1 MSQNNKVIWT
11 EGMFLRPQ
19 HFQQQERNFQSWIET
34 RCSELQVYSWGLTIL
49 ELDQQMLALGKIVL
63 ASCQGVFPDGTPF
76 SIPGQNTLLTPLE
89 IPPDTKN
96 AIIYLSLPVRRTAGK
111 ELTWDNN
118 IDELSRYRLKEID
131 VKDTHTQFDQDS
143 ITIQSGELW
152 TRLRLSSQNQ
162 DAFVTIPIAKI
173 IEIKTDKQ
181 IILDKSFIPTCLN
194 TRASN
199 QLIDYVKEIEGKM
212 HHVGE
217 DIAQRLGSPGAGGA
231 AEIVDF
237 LYLQIINRYEPLF
250 SHFNSLTQLHP
261 ERLFSNLILMLGE
274 LSTITET
281 NHRPIAL
288 PVYIH
293 ENLTQ
298 SFEPVISALRKAL
311 DWKPSYRAIPI
322 PLEEHPHQI
331 RTAIIAD
338 RQLLNT
344 ADFILAV
351 NADIPTDKLRSHFP
365 RQTTIASV
373 EKLRDLVMSQ
383 VTGIKLNALSVAPR
397 QIPFHKGMTYF
408 ELDKSHSFWKELE
421 KSGTIAMH
429 FSGDYPGLELEFWA
443 IRG

>member
-19 HFQQQERNFQSWIET
+19 HFQQQDRNIKSWIEN
-34 RCSELQVYSWGLTIL
+34 RCSGLQIYSWGLTVL

-63 ASCQGVFPDGTPF
+63 ASCQGVFPDGSPF
-76 SIPGQNTLLTPLE
+76 NILDQNSPLAPLE
-89 IPPDTKN
+89 IPPDTLN
-96 AIIYLSLPVRRTAGK
+96 EIIYLSLPVRRSAGK
-111 ELTWDNN
+111 ELTWDDNV
-118 IDELSRYRLKEID
+118 DELSRYKLKEID

-152 TRLRLSSQNQ
+152 PRLRLSSQNQ
-162 DAFVTIPIAKI
+162 DAFVAIPIAKI
-173 IEIKTDKQ
+173 IEVKTDKH

-194 TRASN
+194 IGASN
-199 QLIDYVKEIEGKM
+199 QLTNYAKEIEGM
-212 HHVGE
+212 LHHRGE
-217 DIAQRLGSPGAGGA
+217 AIAQRLGSPGAGGT

-250 SHFNSLTQLHP
+250 SHFNSVTRLHP

-274 LSTITET
+274 LSTITQT
-281 NHRPIAL
+281 NHRPIGL
-288 PVYIH
+288 PAYVH
-293 ENLTQ
+293 EDLTK
-298 SFEPVISALRKAL
+298 SFEPVIAELRKAL
-311 DWKPSYRAIPI
+311 SWEPTYRAIPI

-351 NADIPTDKLRSHFP
+351 NADIPTDKLRSQVP
-365 RQTTIASV
+365 RQTTIATV

-383 VTGIKLNALSVAPR
+383 VTGIKLNALAAAPR

-408 ELDKSHSFWKELE
+408 ELDKNHSLWKELE
-421 KSGTIAMH
+421 TSGTIAMH

>member
-19 HFQQQERNFQSWIET
+19 HFQQQDRNFQSWIET
-34 RCSELQVYSWGLTIL
+34 RCRGLQTYSWGLTKL
-49 ELDQQMLALGKIVL
+49 ELDQQILTLGKIAL
-63 ASCQGVFPDGTPF
+63 TSCQGVLPDGTPF
-76 SIPGQNTLLTPLE
+76 SIPDQSSLLTPLE
-89 IPPDTKN
+89 IPLDTKN
-96 AIIYLSLPVRRTAGK
+96 SIIYLSLPVRRSTGK
-111 ELTWDNN
+111 ELTWDKN
-118 IDELSRYRLKEID
+118 IDELSRYRLNEIE
-131 VKDTHTQFDQDS
+131 VKDAHSQFDQDS
-143 ITIQSGELW
+143 VTIQSGVLW
-152 TRLRLSSQNQ
+152 TRLRLSNQNQ
-162 DAFVTIPIAKI
+162 DGYVTIPVAKI
-173 IEIKTDKQ
+173 IEVKTDKQ
-181 IILDKSFIPTCLN
+181 VILDKSFIPTCLN
-194 TRASN
+194 VSVST
-199 QLIDYVKEIEGKM
+199 QLVSHITEIEGM
-212 HHVGE
+212 LHHRGE
-217 DIAQRLGSPGAGGA
+217 AIGQRLGSPGAGGS

-250 SHFNSLTQLHP
+250 SHFNSLAQLHP
-261 ERLFSNLILMLGE
+261 ERLFSYLIQMLGE

-281 NHRPIAL
+281 NHRPLAL
-288 PVYIH
+288 PTYIH

-298 SFEPVISALRKAL
+298 SFEPVIATLRKAL
-311 DWKPSYRAIPI
+311 SWEPSYRAIAI

-351 NADIPTDKLRSHFP
+351 TADIPTDKLRSLFP
-365 RQTTIASV
+365 RQTTIATV

-383 VTGIKLNALSVAPR
+383 VTGIKLNALAVAPR

-408 ELDKSHSFWKELE
+408 ELDKNHTLWKELE